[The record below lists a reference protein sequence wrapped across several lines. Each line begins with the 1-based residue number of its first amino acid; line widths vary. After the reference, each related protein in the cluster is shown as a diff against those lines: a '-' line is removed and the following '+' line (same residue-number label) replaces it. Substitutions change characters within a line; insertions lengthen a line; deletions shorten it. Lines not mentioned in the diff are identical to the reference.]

1 MEARKRIPRKRLRLT
16 RPLGLAQTDV
26 LRLRASFE
34 TRLGTV
40 HWLFN
45 RLAPAL
51 DGTQEGASQA
61 TSYRGPWNLIYYE
74 AYVEEADA
82 IGRERYL
89 KSGGGRKLLR
99 SQLRNYFTKHRLRT
113 A

>member
-1 MEARKRIPRKRLRLT
+1 MEIRKRIPRKRLRLT

-26 LRLRASFE
+26 LRLSASFK
-34 TRLGTV
+34 TDFGLYLGYSTDLRRRLTE
-40 HWLFN
+40 HK
-45 RLAPAL
+45 
-51 DGTQEGASQA
+51 EGASQT
-61 TSYRGPWNLIYYE
+61 TSYRGPWNLIYSE

-99 SQLRNYFTKHRLRT
+99 SQRRNYFTRHRLRT

>member
-1 MEARKRIPRKRLRLT
+1 MFYVYVLHSKRDFGLYIGYSTDLR
-16 RPLGLAQTDV
+16 R
-26 LRLRASFE
+26 
-34 TRLGTV
+34 
-40 HWLFN
+40 
-45 RLAPAL
+45 RLAEHK
-51 DGTQEGASQA
+51 EGASQA

-74 AYVEEADA
+74 AYVEQADA
-82 IGRERYL
+82 IGREPYL